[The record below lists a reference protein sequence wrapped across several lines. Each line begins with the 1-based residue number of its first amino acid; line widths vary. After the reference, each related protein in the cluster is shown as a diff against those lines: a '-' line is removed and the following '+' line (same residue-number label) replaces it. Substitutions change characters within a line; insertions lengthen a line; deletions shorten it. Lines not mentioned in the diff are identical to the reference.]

1 MRNFLIFFSIVIIIY
16 GAANYY
22 VVRKVWQALSDNPTW
37 KYAFVVAILTM
48 AASYIFGRVLENYYH
63 NKIVTTLIWVGALWM
78 AALLYSFLFSALFDL
93 LRVLNHYFGIFPKI
107 ILDNWSK
114 AKLYSFLG
122 STVIIIITLMIGYIN
137 NLNTKVIEL
146 NLDIPKRQSTIDK
159 LKIVMA
165 SDIHLGTTITH
176 KKVNHLIE
184 LINQQNPDIILFA
197 GDILDE
203 DPHFVEFNGMGEPF
217 LKLQAKYGVWAI
229 NGNHEYIGGAEN
241 AEIFIKSI
249 GINLINDTSI
259 VVKNSFVL
267 VGRDDFSKERFTNHK
282 RKSLNEIIPQP
293 RPDLPTILLDHQP
306 FELQETAQYAI
317 DLQLSGHTHYG
328 QLFPFNYITDL
339 VYEQSW
345 GYLRKGNTHFYIS
358 SGFGVWGP
366 PIRTVNRSEIVVIN
380 LNFVEFTSD

>member
-1 MRNFLIFFSIVIIIY
+1 MRNFLIFFSIVITIY

-22 VVRKVWQALSDNPTW
+22 VVRRVWQALSDYPTW
-37 KYAFVVAILTM
+37 KYAFVVAILAM

-63 NKIVTTLIWVGALWM
+63 NTIVTTLIWVGALWM
-78 AALLYSFLFSALFDL
+78 AALLYSFLFAALFDL
-93 LRVLNHYFGIFPKI
+93 MRVLNHYFGIFPKI
-107 ILDNWSK
+107 ILDNWSQ

-137 NLNTKVIEL
+137 NLNTKVVEL
-146 NLDIPKRQSTIDK
+146 NLEIPKRQSTIDK
-159 LKIVMA
+159 LKIVLA

-176 KKVNHLIE
+176 KKINHLID
-184 LINQQNPDIILFA
+184 LVNKQNPDIVLFA

-217 LKLQAKYGVWAI
+217 LKLQAKYGVWGI
-229 NGNHEYIGGAEN
+229 NGNHEYIGGIEN
-241 AEIFIKSI
+241 AEKFIKSI
-249 GINLINDTSI
+249 GINLIADSVA
-259 VVKNSFVL
+259 VVDNAFVL
-267 VGRDDFSKERFTNHK
+267 IGRDDVSKSRFTNSN
-282 RKSLNEIIPQP
+282 RESLNALIAQVNPN
-293 RPDLPTILLDHQP
+293 LPTIFMDHQP
-306 FELQETAQYAI
+306 FKMEETAQYAI

-380 LNFVEFTSD
+380 LNFK

>member
-1 MRNFLIFFSIVIIIY
+1 MRNFLIFFSIVITIY
-16 GAANYY
+16 GVANYY
-22 VVRKVWQALSDNPTW
+22 VVRRVWQALSDYPTW
-37 KYAFVVAILTM
+37 KYALVVAILAM
-48 AASYIFGRVLENYYH
+48 AASYIIGRVLENYYH
-63 NKIVTTLIWVGALWM
+63 NTIVTTLIWVGALWM
-78 AALLYSFLFSALFDL
+78 ATLLYSFLFAALFDL
-93 LRVLNHYFGIFPKI
+93 LRVFNQYFGIFPKI

-137 NLNTKVIEL
+137 NLNTKVVEL

-159 LKIVMA
+159 LKIVVA

-176 KKVNHLIE
+176 KKINHLID
-184 LINQQNPDIILFA
+184 LVNQQNPDIVLLA

-217 LKLQAKYGVWAI
+217 LKLQAKYGIWGI
-229 NGNHEYIGGAEN
+229 NGNHEYIGGIEN
-241 AEIFIKSI
+241 AEKFIKSI
-249 GINLINDTSI
+249 GINLLTDS
-259 VVKNSFVL
+259 VVVVDNAFVL
-267 VGRDDFSKERFTNHK
+267 IGRDDVSKSRFTNSN
-282 RKSLNEIIPQP
+282 RQSLNELIAQVNPN
-293 RPDLPTILLDHQP
+293 LPAIFMDHQP
-306 FELQETAQYAI
+306 FKLEETAQYAI

-328 QLFPFNYITDL
+328 QLFPFNFITDM

-380 LNFVEFTSD
+380 LNFK